1 MRIKTNYSHILL
13 NTLISRKLKLL
24 ANRCRFALPIF
35 EEKYKVIINTSDM
48 LLLLWFVIRRCY
60 FVYMRNIEVV
70 CNLNE
75 KTEDTIIQKLS
86 FVKTIELGRFV

>member
-48 LLLLWFVIRRCY
+48 CCY
-60 FVYMRNIEVV
+60 YG
-70 CNLNE
+70 
-75 KTEDTIIQKLS
+75 LS
-86 FVKTIELGRFV
+86 FAVVILLATI